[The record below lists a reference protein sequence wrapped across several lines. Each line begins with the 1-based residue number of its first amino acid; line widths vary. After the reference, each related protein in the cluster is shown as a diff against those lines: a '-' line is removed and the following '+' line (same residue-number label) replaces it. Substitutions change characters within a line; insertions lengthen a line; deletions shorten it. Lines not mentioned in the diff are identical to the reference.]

1 MCRSTGAW
9 WREWAEPNVA
19 KPDRSQRPGSL
30 NFADGRTLAEMRV
43 AFATCVFVPEGW
55 PDDHEAAALLC
66 ADFQSWDD
74 PGVAWDDYDRVVL
87 RSVFTYQHR
96 VDAFLA
102 WCRAIGAERLRNTPD
117 LVAFTADKRYLSKL
131 SAPSI
136 PTTFVGA
143 DEALPELRGEVV
155 VKPNVSAGARDT
167 GRFSPETHGEAVA
180 LIERIREGGR
190 VALVQPY
197 MSSVD
202 AAGETAFVFLGG
214 TLSHVLR
221 KRAVLRPDEVAP
233 VAREGFPRELGVAQ
247 AMLDDNLVFAG
258 TASGAEHAL
267 AERVFAE
274 VAESFGT
281 PLFLRAD
288 LVRDPTDTP
297 ILMEI
302 EAIDPLFYFALAPG
316 ASARFAAAVRAS

>member
-1 MCRSTGAW
+1 
-9 WREWAEPNVA
+9 
-19 KPDRSQRPGSL
+19 
-30 NFADGRTLAEMRV
+30 MRV
-43 AFATCVFVPEGW
+43 AFATCSLVPDGW
-55 PDDHEAAALLC
+55 PDDHEAAALLS

-74 PGVAWDDYDRVVL
+74 PDVDWSRYDRVVL

-102 WCRAIGAERLRNTPD
+102 WCHTIGPTRLRNTPE
-117 LVAFTADKRYLSKL
+117 LAAFSADKRYLSKL

-136 PTTFVGA
+136 PTTFIGR
-143 DEALPELRGEVV
+143 DDPLPALHGEVV

-167 GRFSPETHGEAVA
+167 GRFSPATHREAFA
-180 LIERIREGGR
+180 LIDRIRDDGR

-202 AAGETAFVFLGG
+202 TAGELAFVFFGDR
-214 TLSHVLR
+214 LSHVLH

-247 AMLDDNLVFAG
+247 AMLDDNLVLTG
-258 TASGAEHAL
+258 KASSAEHAL

-274 VAESFGT
+274 VADTFGT
-281 PLFLRAD
+281 PLFLRVD
-288 LVRDPTDTP
+288 IVRDPTDAP
-297 ILMEI
+297 ILIEI